1 MGKIEQACRFR
12 LDSGYGIAA
21 RSEGVVLEHEKAIG
35 DAFNDSM
42 NNLFQELGSSILS
55 CTIRGRY
62 VLYAR
67 NTLRTDIHGRKTIFT
82 HSYVMDQED
91 YGQILC
97 SCPQQLLG
105 VSMNRLMDS
114 RGSDSELPALEP
126 GDLNGE
132 ILDRDE
138 LFEKYGLNDPAR
150 YTLLLTGAYEALS
163 AGRSLRLYLNDM
175 DISPEQTVRELV
187 FCMTE
192 GLVKYLRRRINFS
205 SGGDTRM
212 SISVLR
218 GRERSADSDMVYDVF
233 DTKRMNIRVADKLK
247 LRFYEALGNADREER
262 KLIVERIEE
271 WVDTNLRKPCSA
283 VQVLATAYVDEF
295 MRSDERGR
303 KQYLTKDLRLLMFR
317 AFVGAA
323 GKSVDLDVANDYLC
337 NLLEEMKENGG
348 CTVDEISN
356 IAEWYLMGSS
366 PNFRCEAKPTLE
378 GATVDIRLALL
389 DAVLE
394 LEEAGNKPEMIGVL
408 VNYLEPDEFAD
419 MDLRKALIRWI
430 SQANEENLWF
440 TCQGLVMG
448 LAAED
453 LRELGMEVVGRN
465 EAIVGVSAKLAESML
480 GRYKSMKLLF
490 EPEDFLS
497 LDKNIALFSEE
508 MKSVYAEYIVNVR
521 LKNISD
527 TDEKVRTLSALVA
540 KDEEFGKIVGRLMAK
555 SEDRE
560 AWECFV
566 TAKAL
571 PDDIHYD
578 QMEQIL
584 PRFRDSFKA
593 NGVYENRVEELL
605 MRMFEREFRQY
616 HWEPQPLRLDMPPLE
631 PGKKTV
637 TETYVRRVA
646 SHNFAVSNELKT
658 RLKREMVER
667 FWDSLDLEEIMLFR
681 ENKVLEQEVRD
692 ETGSLKNRDNRVAVL
707 YDFWKEIGAVKESP
721 RQEKVISL
729 ITKIRQMQE
738 SQGIKIERSLE
749 LLGWLTFHLVRT
761 CGLLPMDLLL
771 PHANRFVHWTGNFK
785 RWRCDDLRKYLH
797 DFQKAMDEADPPVC
811 AEDIRIM
818 EHMYPSLKDN
828 NSRTAVSKQF
838 SNVIGQLKSAGE
850 PPAITKCVIEYMED
864 SYERASKTP
873 GSKQEQKKMP
883 GFLGRIFGK

>member
-42 NNLFQELGSSILS
+42 NNLFPELGSSILS

-114 RGSDSELPALEP
+114 RGSDSELPSLEP

-163 AGRSLRLYLNDM
+163 SGRSLRLYLNDM

-212 SISVLR
+212 SISILR

-247 LRFYEALGNADREER
+247 LRLYEALGSADREER
-262 KLIVERIEE
+262 KLIVERVEE

-356 IAEWYLMGSS
+356 IAEWYLMESS
-366 PNFRCEAKPTLE
+366 PNFRCEAKSVLE

-394 LEEAGNKPEMIGVL
+394 LEEARNKPEMIGVL
-408 VNYLEPDEFAD
+408 VNYLEPEEFPD

-440 TCQGLVMG
+440 VCQGLVMG

-465 EAIVGVSAKLAESML
+465 AAIVGVSAKLAEAML

-490 EPEDFLS
+490 DQEDFLS
-497 LDKNIALFSEE
+497 LDNNIAQFSEE
-508 MKSVYAEYIVNVR
+508 MKSIYAEYVVNVR

-527 TDEKVRTLSALVA
+527 TEEKVRTLSALVA
-540 KDEEFGKIVGRLMAK
+540 KDAKFGMIVGNLMAK

-571 PDDIHYD
+571 PDDIRYD
-578 QMEQIL
+578 QMEQVL
-584 PRFRDSFKA
+584 PRFRDNFKA
-593 NGVYENRVEELL
+593 NGVYEKRVEELL

-616 HWEPQPLRLDMPPLE
+616 HWEPQSLRLDMPPLE

-637 TETYVRRVA
+637 TETYVRRVS

-681 ENKVLEQEVRD
+681 ENKLEQEVRD
-692 ETGSLKNRDNRVAVL
+692 ETGSLANRDNRVAVL

-738 SQGIKIERSLE
+738 SQGIKIERFLE

-761 CGLLPMDLLL
+761 YGLLPMDLLL
-771 PHANRFVHWTGNFK
+771 PHANRFVHWTDNPK
-785 RWRCDDLRKYLH
+785 KLRQSDDLRKYLH
-797 DFQKAMDEADPPVC
+797 DCQKAMDEADPPIR
-811 AEDIRIM
+811 AERIQVM
-818 EHMYPSLKDN
+818 EHVYPEQGIKSSL
-828 NSRTAVSKQF
+828 AVCSQF
-838 SNVIGQLKSAGE
+838 PTLIGQLKSAGE
-850 PPAITKCVIEYMED
+850 PPAITKRVIEYMEN
-864 SYERASKTP
+864 SSKRASKTP
-873 GSKQEQKKMP
+873 GNKQEQKKTP
-883 GFLGRIFGK
+883 GLLGRFFGK